1 MVADIKDL
9 KIDSMS
15 FGLHAIATDPD
26 SGIKVFIE
34 NACPGDELKA
44 EIYDVQK
51 DMAFANITEII
62 SASPLREEDPRCKLH
77 KICGSCQWQHIK
89 YEEQLNFKR
98 INLVDAFTL
107 NKVKLA
113 SDDYEEENYDDD
125 YEKEST
131 ENEARKQHQS
141 ISVKG
146 LTNPW
151 HFRNKVI
158 YPVETV
164 KSTGRLLAGYYK
176 TKSNDLI
183 NIKHCPIQYSIF
195 EELMEGIKEL
205 CSGEGIGTPLLRHVL
220 LRSSY
225 DENEVLVSFI
235 LRKKLFKA
243 RDRHAI
249 KRIFDVILR
258 EFPEVKAATIN
269 YNDDSTNVILGE
281 ETELI
286 AGDRDYIV
294 DKLKDIEVK
303 ISTSSFFQINNEQFC
318 NILESIKSFIEQSR
332 SEHQGNAEIGVS
344 PQGRVAKRTSSRL
357 RRTNDRSVL
366 QVHEDHED
374 DENAEIGVSLHAQQ
388 DLKESDTQGAVSRL
402 KILDAYS
409 GIGSISLSLAKAF
422 PQHSFKS
429 FELNNAAVINA
440 KDNIELNN
448 LNNLEVELASAE
460 EYFKEEQNLDFDII
474 ILNPPRKGCS
484 NKILENISKSNAKW
498 IIYLSC
504 NPSTL
509 ARDIKFL
516 EGANFK
522 LEEIKAFD
530 MFPHTF
536 HLETLALLTK
546 N

>member
-1 MVADIKDL
+1 LVADIKDL

-44 EIYDVQK
+44 EIYDIQK
-51 DMAFANITEII
+51 DMAFANITEIS

-98 INLVDAFTL
+98 INLLDAFKL
-107 NKVKLA
+107 NKVKLPYG
-113 SDDYEEENYDDD
+113 DYEDD
-125 YEKEST
+125 KST
-131 ENEARKQHQS
+131 ENKARKQHQN

-146 LTNPW
+146 LSNPW

-205 CSGEGIGTPLLRHVL
+205 CSGEGVGTPLLRHVL

-294 DKLKDIEVK
+294 DKLKDIQVK

-318 NILESIKSFIEQSR
+318 NILESIKSFIEQ
-332 SEHQGNAEIGVS
+332 AT
-344 PQGRVAKRTSSRL
+344 KDKL
-357 RRTNDRSVL
+357 K
-366 QVHEDHED
+366 D
-374 DENAEIGVSLHAQQ
+374 DENTEKGVPQQ
-388 DLKESDTQGAVSRL
+388 DLKETDTQGVISRL

-448 LNNLEVELASAE
+448 LDNLEVELASAE

-484 NKILENISKSNAKW
+484 NKILENISKSKAQW

-509 ARDIKFL
+509 ARDIKLL
-516 EGANFK
+516 EGTGFT
-522 LEEIKAFD
+522 LDEIKAFD

-536 HLETLALLTK
+536 HLETLALLSR

>member
-1 MVADIKDL
+1 LVADIKDL

-26 SGIKVFIE
+26 SGIKIFIE

-51 DMAFANITEII
+51 DMAFANITEIS

-98 INLVDAFTL
+98 INLLDAFKL
-107 NKVKLA
+107 NKVKLPQ
-113 SDDYEEENYDDD
+113 D
-125 YEKEST
+125 
-131 ENEARKQHQS
+131 

-146 LTNPW
+146 LNNPW

-318 NILESIKSFIEQSR
+318 NILESIKSFIEQ
-332 SEHQGNAEIGVS
+332 AT
-344 PQGRVAKRTSSRL
+344 KDKL
-357 RRTNDRSVL
+357 K
-366 QVHEDHED
+366 D
-374 DENAEIGVSLHAQQ
+374 DEETN
-388 DLKESDTQGAVSRL
+388 TQGAVSRL

-484 NKILENISKSNAKW
+484 NKILENISKSNAKA

-509 ARDIKFL
+509 ARDIKFI
-516 EGANFK
+516 EGAGFK

-536 HLETLALLTK
+536 HLETLVLLTK

>member
-1 MVADIKDL
+1 LVADIKDL

-26 SGIKVFIE
+26 SGIKIFIE

-51 DMAFANITEII
+51 DMAFANITEIS

-98 INLVDAFTL
+98 INLLDAFKL
-107 NKVKLA
+107 NKVKLPQ
-113 SDDYEEENYDDD
+113 D
-125 YEKEST
+125 
-131 ENEARKQHQS
+131 

-146 LTNPW
+146 LNNPW

-225 DENEVLVSFI
+225 DENEVLVSLI

-318 NILESIKSFIEQSR
+318 NILESIKSFIEQ
-332 SEHQGNAEIGVS
+332 AT
-344 PQGRVAKRTSSRL
+344 KDKL
-357 RRTNDRSVL
+357 K
-366 QVHEDHED
+366 D
-374 DENAEIGVSLHAQQ
+374 DEETN
-388 DLKESDTQGAVSRL
+388 TQGAVSRL

-484 NKILENISKSNAKW
+484 NKILENISKSNAKA